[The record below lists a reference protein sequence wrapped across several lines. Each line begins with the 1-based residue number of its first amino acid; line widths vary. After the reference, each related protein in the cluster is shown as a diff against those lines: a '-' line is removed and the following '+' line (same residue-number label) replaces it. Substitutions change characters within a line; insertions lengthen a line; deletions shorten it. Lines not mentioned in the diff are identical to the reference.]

1 MKTMRC
7 RDVKRM
13 ANGLIGLLRDLGAP
27 GMSFPTIAA
36 ALFTLMQ
43 AGMNTCPH
51 QGGHESN
58 RGNTERDGE

>member
-1 MKTMRC
+1 
-7 RDVKRM
+7 M